1 MNAGQQSIAVCH
13 PEKAD
18 SIISF
23 RITDFQIGDSVSVT
37 VINAGKWPKIRQVL
51 YTDRLPIVN
60 AIQVN
65 IRCLYGIEVSLS
77 AVHIVSKTLE
87 VVGIADNSVYFT
99 VEGHGG
105 QFAFRPGHV
114 GSRNPHFNAGFAHG
128 DGISVHRVGSVGIGC
143 GEGAGVFLAIH
154 GDLYRAR
161 GGICILRDKQGGVA
175 GVRSICRHPRFQ
187 RTNRP
192 GGANQFIYRTITHI
206 ETSFYN
212 HPFQPY
218 IRQNAVRQPQS
229 ECDVELNFAHQVVKY
244 EDNGII
250 AAGNTFGII
259 AIEDVERKLFFDGGL
274 VARVQVEDIIIVGGT
289 TGMPGDDVHRCVSRV
304 IHRRAIGRGQCSVL
318 RVYVVKHVGTA
329 GDEVV
334 GQRAAGGEHE
344 DAHCVAL
351 CPCGIAIGVE
361 GCAGGR

>member
-1 MNAGQQSIAVCH
+1 M
-13 PEKAD
+13 
-18 SIISF
+18 
-23 RITDFQIGDSVSVT
+23 
-37 VINAGKWPKIRQVL
+37 
-51 YTDRLPIVN
+51 
-60 AIQVN
+60 
-65 IRCLYGIEVSLS
+65 
-77 AVHIVSKTLE
+77 
-87 VVGIADNSVYFT
+87 
-99 VEGHGG
+99 
-105 QFAFRPGHV
+105 
-114 GSRNPHFNAGFAHG
+114 
-128 DGISVHRVGSVGIGC
+128 
-143 GEGAGVFLAIH
+143 
-154 GDLYRAR
+154 
-161 GGICILRDKQGGVA
+161 
-175 GVRSICRHPRFQ
+175 
-187 RTNRP
+187 
-192 GGANQFIYRTITHI
+192 
-206 ETSFYN
+206 
-212 HPFQPY
+212 
-218 IRQNAVRQPQS
+218 
-229 ECDVELNFAHQVVKY
+229 VKY

-361 GCAGGR
+361 GCAGGRWRATGIRMRRQSGGLHHGGKCYGGATVGVVVPQFFPATRCQHQCRKRRE